1 MLNIPCMEGPASC
14 PRREAVHDICPL
26 AIERMKAALTVFLF
40 VPAIIHDQVEQAAK
54 SWKEK
59 NRREEDLDRLKA
71 LLNAVN
77 GAWLDTITHLP

>member
-1 MLNIPCMEGPASC
+1 MSP
-14 PRREAVHDICPL
+14 REAVHDICPL

-59 NRREEDLDRLKA
+59 NQREEDLDKCSSTCARLKA

-77 GAWLDTITHLP
+77 GAMTG

>member
-1 MLNIPCMEGPASC
+1 MSP
-14 PRREAVHDICPL
+14 REAVHDICPL

-59 NRREEDLDRLKA
+59 NRPGEEDLDKCSCTCARLKV

-77 GAWLDTITHLP
+77 DAWPDTITHLP